1 MKAYSDFNGALPEGV
16 QVTIESNLIR
26 LFFGFEKITIDY
38 DGGKREQVVCE
49 SIDVN
54 SRTYEGIV
62 SAIIVDHY
70 PSDKKDAIMANYEEA
85 KDETSELTAEKRA
98 EYLKEYADFQAW
110 RKHAKD
116 IATEVLTK
124 L

>member
-38 DGGKREQVVCE
+38 DSGKREQVVCE

>member
-1 MKAYSDFNGALPEGV
+1 MKAYSDFNGTLPDGV
-16 QVTIESNLIR
+16 QLAVESNLVR
-26 LFFGFEKITIDY
+26 LFFDFTKTEVESEGE
-38 DGGKREQVVCE
+38 KREQMVCE

-70 PSDKKDAIMANYEEA
+70 PTDKKDAILANYEEA
-85 KDETSELTAEKRA
+85 KDEGSELTAEKRA

-110 RKHAKD
+110 RKHSKEIAKD
-116 IATEVLTK
+116 VLTK

>member
-1 MKAYSDFNGALPEGV
+1 MKAYSDYNGTLTDGV
-16 QVTIESNLIR
+16 QVMVESNLVR
-26 LFFGFEKITIDY
+26 LFFDFTKTEVESEGE
-38 DGGKREQVVCE
+38 KREQVVCE

-70 PSDKKDAIMANYEEA
+70 PADKRDAILANYEEA